1 MLFLFFEQKKPL
13 SVHLSLLKVSLPF
26 FINFTPSFGRIM
38 KKGFLIGN
46 ICILIAV
53 IFWGVNV
60 SVTKALIPEWMTAY
74 GIIIV
79 RLVGGAILM
88 WLASIFVKT
97 SKILK
102 GDWLKLILGGAIG
115 LFLFIFLFILSLK
128 YGNPIDISIIMTLP
142 PVFVILIGVIF
153 LKQRPSW
160 LEYLGVVISFIG
172 AAIVILEGGNSHEHA
187 YSAKGNLIGDILA
200 IVSTICYAFY
210 LVILEGPTKTYKP
223 ITMLRWVFLFSA
235 IPALVLIPFATHQPI
250 FHTAKAVP
258 WIEIA
263 FILFC
268 VTFIAYFLVE
278 PAIKYIGSELVAI
291 YQYLLPV
298 FATISAVLMGLAKL
312 HWLQVVAMAIIVI
325 GMVCTNIGKKHRKK
339 TTAEVSSS
347 PTVAQIANS
356 SIEKS

>member
-1 MLFLFFEQKKPL
+1 MAL
-13 SVHLSLLKVSLPF
+13 
-26 FINFTPSFGRIM
+26 
-38 KKGFLIGN
+38 KKGFFVGN

-79 RLVGGAILM
+79 RLIGGCICM
-88 WLASIFVKT
+88 WIASIFVKCT
-97 SKILK
+97 KIQK
-102 GDWLKLILGGAIG
+102 HDWVKLILGGAIG

-142 PVFVILIGVIF
+142 PIFVILIGVIF
-153 LKQRPSW
+153 LHQRPSW
-160 LEYLGVVISFIG
+160 IEYLGVVVSFIG
-172 AAIVILEGGNSHEHA
+172 AAIVILDGG
-187 YSAKGNLIGDILA
+187 KGHSGSNNILGDILA
-200 IVSTICYAFY
+200 IISTLCYAFY
-210 LVILEGPTKTYKP
+210 LVILQEPTKVYKP

-235 IPALVLIPFATHQPI
+235 IPAIALIPFSIHQPI
-250 FHTAKAVP
+250 FHTKEAVP

-278 PAIKYIGSELVAI
+278 PAIKYIGSELVSI

-298 FATISAVLMGLAKL
+298 FATISAVLMGLAHL
-312 HWLQVVAMAIIVI
+312 RWLQVVAMAIIVA
-325 GMVCTNIGKKHRKK
+325 GMVLTNIGKKRRKHPASTSGAAPAA
-339 TTAEVSSS
+339 TTSQEKIEGAS
-347 PTVAQIANS
+347 TAQTS
-356 SIEKS
+356 SIQDYPSRAGHS

>member
-1 MLFLFFEQKKPL
+1 
-13 SVHLSLLKVSLPF
+13 
-26 FINFTPSFGRIM
+26 M

-60 SVTKALIPEWMTAY
+60 SVTKALIPDWMTAY

-79 RLVGGAILM
+79 RLIGGAILM
-88 WLASIFVKT
+88 WLTSLFIKC
-97 SKILK
+97 SKIQK
-102 GDWLKLILGGAIG
+102 DDWLKLILGGAIG

-142 PVFVILIGVIF
+142 PIFVILMGVIF
-153 LKQRPSW
+153 LKQRPNW
-160 LEYLGVVISFIG
+160 LEYVGVVVSFVG
-172 AAIVILEGGNSHEHA
+172 AAIVILGGSDHHSTGLHHTPLHEHHSLSS
-187 YSAKGNLIGDILA
+187 YIIGDILA
-200 IVSTICYAFY
+200 ILSTICYAFY

-235 IPALVLIPFATHQPI
+235 IPALALIPFSTHQPI
-250 FHTAKAVP
+250 LHTAKAVP

-278 PAIKYIGSELVAI
+278 PAIKYIGSELVSI

-312 HWLQVVAMAIIVI
+312 HWLQVVAMAIIVV
-325 GMVCTNIGKKHRKK
+325 GMVCTNIGKKHR
-339 TTAEVSSS
+339 TPVSST
-347 PTVAQIANS
+347 PKVS
-356 SIEKS
+356 SDPKVTNEGAVVSN

>member
-1 MLFLFFEQKKPL
+1 
-13 SVHLSLLKVSLPF
+13 
-26 FINFTPSFGRIM
+26 M
-38 KKGFLIGN
+38 KKNLFIGN
-46 ICILIAV
+46 LCILIAV

-88 WLASIFVKT
+88 WLASIFIKC

-142 PVFVILIGVIF
+142 PIFVMLIGVIF

-160 LEYLGVVISFIG
+160 VEYLGVVISFIG
-172 AAIVILEGGNSHEHA
+172 AAIVILDGG
-187 YSAKGNLIGDILA
+187 KGHSGSNNLLGDILA

-250 FHTAKAVP
+250 FHTREAVP

-278 PAIKYIGSELVAI
+278 PAIKFIGSELVAI

-298 FATISAVLMGLAKL
+298 FATISAVLMGLAHL
-312 HWLQVVAMAIIVI
+312 RWLQVIAMVIIVG
-325 GMVCTNIGKKHRKK
+325 GMVLTNIGKKYRKK
-339 TTAEVSSS
+339 TPEAP
-347 PTVAQIANS
+347 PTLTPAPTQVKN
-356 SIEKS
+356 

>member
-1 MLFLFFEQKKPL
+1 
-13 SVHLSLLKVSLPF
+13 
-26 FINFTPSFGRIM
+26 M
-38 KKGFLIGN
+38 KKGFFIGN
-46 ICILIAV
+46 LCILIAV

-88 WLASIFVKT
+88 WLASIFIKC
-97 SKILK
+97 SKIQRH
-102 GDWLKLILGGAIG
+102 DWWKLVLGGAIG

-142 PVFVILIGVIF
+142 PIFVILMGVLF
-153 LKQRPSW
+153 LKQHPFW
-160 LEYLGVVISFIG
+160 LEYVGVVVSFIG
-172 AAIVILEGGNSHEHA
+172 AAIVILGGDVHHAHEMHHT
-187 YSAKGNLIGDILA
+187 YTAKNNIIGDILA

-235 IPALVLIPFATHQPI
+235 LPALILIPWATKEPI
-250 FHTAKAVP
+250 FHTREAVP

-278 PAIKYIGSELVAI
+278 PAIKYIGSELVSI

-312 HWLQVVAMAIIVI
+312 HWLQVIAMGIIVV
-325 GMVCTNIGKKHRKK
+325 GMVCTNVGKKYRKPQK
-339 TTAEVSSS
+339 EVAATPSNSDGKETTATSIPA
-347 PTVAQIANS
+347 PTAETISTSNS
-356 SIEKS
+356 K

>member
-1 MLFLFFEQKKPL
+1 
-13 SVHLSLLKVSLPF
+13 
-26 FINFTPSFGRIM
+26 M
-38 KKGFLIGN
+38 KKGFFIGN

-60 SVTKALIPEWMTAY
+60 SVTKALIPDWMTAY

-79 RLVGGAILM
+79 RLIGGAILM
-88 WLASIFVKT
+88 WIASIFIKT
-97 SKILK
+97 TKIEK

-153 LKQRPSW
+153 LKERPHW
-160 LEYLGVVISFIG
+160 LEYVGVAVSFVG
-172 AAIVILEGGNSHEHA
+172 AAIVILGAGSHHDSVQQHLQH
-187 YSAKGNLIGDILA
+187 YSAKDEIIGDILA

-210 LVILEGPTKTYKP
+210 LVILVGPTKTYKP
-223 ITMLRWVFLFSA
+223 INMLRWVFLFSA
-235 IPALVLIPFATHQPI
+235 IPALALIPFATHEPI
-250 FHTAKAVP
+250 LHTAKAVP

-312 HWLQVVAMAIIVI
+312 HWLQVVAMGIIVV
-325 GMVCTNIGKKHRKK
+325 GMVCTNIGKKYRKK
-339 TTAEVSSS
+339 ELEAKSNINTAPQPASS
-347 PTVAQIANS
+347 PASN
-356 SIEKS
+356 

>member
-1 MLFLFFEQKKPL
+1 
-13 SVHLSLLKVSLPF
+13 
-26 FINFTPSFGRIM
+26 M
-38 KKGFLIGN
+38 KKGFFIGN

-53 IFWGVNV
+53 VFWGVNV
-60 SVTKALIPEWMTAY
+60 SVTKALIPEWMSAY

-88 WLASIFVKT
+88 WLASLFIKT
-97 SKILK
+97 TKIQK
-102 GDWLKLILGGAIG
+102 DDWLKLILGGAIG

-142 PVFVILIGVIF
+142 PIFVILIGVIF
-153 LKQRPSW
+153 LKQRPYW
-160 LEYLGVVISFIG
+160 LEYVGVVISFIG
-172 AAIVILEGGNSHEHA
+172 AAIVILDNGGHHDAN
-187 YSAKGNLIGDILA
+187 YSVKDNIIGDILA
-200 IVSTICYAFY
+200 IISTICYAFY

-235 IPALVLIPFATHQPI
+235 IPALVLIPFATHEPI
-250 FHTAKAVP
+250 LHTSKAVP

-278 PAIKYIGSELVAI
+278 PAIKYIGSELVSI

-312 HWLQVVAMAIIVI
+312 HWLQVIAMGIIVI
-325 GMVCTNIGKKHRKK
+325 GMVCTNVGKKYRKPLTISSGTK
-339 TTAEVSSS
+339 NAETSQTPAPQVG
-347 PTVAQIANS
+347 
-356 SIEKS
+356 KS

>member
-1 MLFLFFEQKKPL
+1 MSEIF
-13 SVHLSLLKVSLPF
+13 S
-26 FINFTPSFGRIM
+26 NAM
-38 KKGFLIGN
+38 KKSFVIGN
-46 ICILIAV
+46 LCILIAV

-88 WLASIFVKT
+88 WLASLFMKCA
-97 SKILK
+97 KIQK
-102 GDWLKLILGGAIG
+102 DDWLKLILGGAIG

-142 PVFVILIGVIF
+142 PIFVILIGVIF
-153 LKQRPSW
+153 QKKRPSW
-160 LEYLGVVISFIG
+160 IEYLGVVVSFIG
-172 AAIVILEGGNSHEHA
+172 AAIVILDGSSHHHTEIHHH
-187 YSAKGNLIGDILA
+187 GHDNILGDILA
-200 IVSTICYAFY
+200 ILSTICYAFY

-235 IPALVLIPFATHQPI
+235 IPALVLIPFSTHQPI
-250 FHTAKAVP
+250 FHTTKAVP

-278 PAIKYIGSELVAI
+278 PAIKDIGAELVSI

-298 FATISAVLMGLAKL
+298 FATISAVLMGLAHL
-312 HWLQVVAMAIIVI
+312 RWLQVIAMVIIVI
-325 GMVCTNIGKKHRKK
+325 GMVLTNVGKKYRKK
-339 TTAEVSSS
+339 ELSSQGENQGELLKK
-347 PTVAQIANS
+347 AQ
-356 SIEKS
+356 

>member
-1 MLFLFFEQKKPL
+1 ME
-13 SVHLSLLKVSLPF
+13 
-26 FINFTPSFGRIM
+26 N

-46 ICILIAV
+46 LCILIAV

-79 RLVGGAILM
+79 RLIGGCILM
-88 WLASIFVKT
+88 WLTSIFIKCAPIM
-97 SKILK
+97 KH
-102 GDWLKLILGGAIG
+102 DWIKLILGGAIG

-160 LEYLGVVISFIG
+160 IEYLGVFVSFIG
-172 AAIVILEGGNSHEHA
+172 AAIVILDGG
-187 YSAKGNLIGDILA
+187 KGKAGSDNLLGDILA
-200 IVSTICYAFY
+200 IVSTLCYAFY

-235 IPALVLIPFATHQPI
+235 IPACALIPFATHEPI
-250 FHTAKAVP
+250 FHTSHAVP

-268 VTFIAYFLVE
+268 VTYIAYFLVE
-278 PAIKYIGSELVAI
+278 PAIKFIGSELVSI

-298 FATISAVLMGLAKL
+298 FATISAVLMGLDHLK
-312 HWLQVVAMAIIVI
+312 WVQVIAMVIIVV
-325 GMVCTNIGKKHRKK
+325 GMILTNIGKKHRKQS
-339 TTAEVSSS
+339 TLPTQS
-347 PTVAQIANS
+347 PTPVSKA
-356 SIEKS
+356 

>member
-1 MLFLFFEQKKPL
+1 
-13 SVHLSLLKVSLPF
+13 
-26 FINFTPSFGRIM
+26 M
-38 KKGFLIGN
+38 KKGFFIGN
-46 ICILIAV
+46 LCILIAV

-79 RLVGGAILM
+79 RLVGGAICM
-88 WLASIFVKT
+88 WIASLFVKT

-102 GDWLKLILGGAIG
+102 GDWIKLILGGAIG

-142 PVFVILIGVIF
+142 PVFVILINVIF
-153 LKQRPSW
+153 LKQRPYW
-160 LEYLGVVISFIG
+160 IEYLGVIVSFIG
-172 AAIVILEGGNSHEHA
+172 AAIVILGGVGHHSELHHTVHH
-187 YSAKGNLIGDILA
+187 SKDNLIGDILA

-210 LVILEGPTKTYKP
+210 LVIVVGPTKTYKP

-235 IPALVLIPFATHQPI
+235 IPALALIPFATHEPI
-250 FHTAKAVP
+250 LHTTKAVP

-278 PAIKYIGSELVAI
+278 PAIKYIGSELVSI

-298 FATISAVLMGLAKL
+298 FATISAVLMGLAHL
-312 HWLQVVAMAIIVI
+312 RWIQVIAMVIIVI
-325 GMVCTNIGKKHRKK
+325 GMVLTNVGKKHRKEILSK
-339 TTAEVSSS
+339 GSVVTKPS
-347 PTVAQIANS
+347 
-356 SIEKS
+356 

>member
-1 MLFLFFEQKKPL
+1 
-13 SVHLSLLKVSLPF
+13 
-26 FINFTPSFGRIM
+26 M
-38 KKGFLIGN
+38 KKGFFIGN
-46 ICILIAV
+46 LCILIAV

-88 WLASIFVKT
+88 WLASIFIKCT
-97 SKILK
+97 KIQK

-142 PVFVILIGVIF
+142 PIFVILMGVLF
-153 LKQRPSW
+153 LKQRPFW
-160 LEYLGVVISFIG
+160 LEYVGVVISFIG
-172 AAIVILEGGNSHEHA
+172 AAIVILGGDVHPHDHIHHA
-187 YSAKGNLIGDILA
+187 HTYTAKGNIIGDILA
-200 IVSTICYAFY
+200 IISTICYAFY

-235 IPALVLIPFATHQPI
+235 IPALVLIPWATQEPI
-250 FHTAKAVP
+250 FHTREAVP

-278 PAIKYIGSELVAI
+278 PAIKDIGSELVAI

-312 HWLQVVAMAIIVI
+312 HWLQVIAMVIIVV
-325 GMVCTNIGKKHRKK
+325 GMVCTNVGKKYRKK
-339 TTAEVSSS
+339 PGEEKTAPTIDKQVSVAPEV
-347 PTVAQIANS
+347 QN
-356 SIEKS
+356 K

>member
-1 MLFLFFEQKKPL
+1 M
-13 SVHLSLLKVSLPF
+13 
-26 FINFTPSFGRIM
+26 N

-46 ICILIAV
+46 LCILIAV

-88 WLASIFVKT
+88 WLTSLFVKT
-97 SKILK
+97 TKIQK

-142 PVFVILIGVIF
+142 PIFVILIGVIF
-153 LKQRPSW
+153 LKQRPYW
-160 LEYLGVVISFIG
+160 IEYLGVFVSFVG
-172 AAIVILEGGNSHEHA
+172 AAIVILDGG
-187 YSAKGNLIGDILA
+187 KGHSGSNNLLGDILA

-210 LVILEGPTKTYKP
+210 LVILEGPTKVYKP

-250 FHTAKAVP
+250 FHTTKAVP

-268 VTFIAYFLVE
+268 VTFVAYFLVE
-278 PAIKYIGSELVAI
+278 PAIKYIGSELVSI

-298 FATISAVLMGLAKL
+298 FATISAVLMGLAHLK
-312 HWLQVVAMAIIVI
+312 WLQVIAMVIIVI
-325 GMVCTNIGKKHRKK
+325 GMVLTNVGKKYRKK
-339 TTAEVSSS
+339 KAAAESSSTTAPVSISSS
-347 PTVAQIANS
+347 EANAS
-356 SIEKS
+356 PELSQSTKQS

>member
-1 MLFLFFEQKKPL
+1 
-13 SVHLSLLKVSLPF
+13 
-26 FINFTPSFGRIM
+26 M
-38 KKGFLIGN
+38 KKGFWIGN
-46 ICILIAV
+46 LCILLAV

-88 WLASIFVKT
+88 WLT
-97 SKILK
+97 SLFIKCAAIQK
-102 GDWLKLILGGAIG
+102 QDWLKLILGGAIG

-142 PVFVILIGVIF
+142 PIFVILMGVIF
-153 LKQRPSW
+153 LKQRPYW
-160 LEYLGVVISFIG
+160 LEYVGVAISFIG
-172 AAIVILEGGNSHEHA
+172 AAIVILDGGSRGEHGYTA
-187 YSAKGNLIGDILA
+187 HGNLIGDILA

-235 IPALVLIPFATHQPI
+235 IPALALIPFATKEPI
-250 FHTAKAVP
+250 LHTTEVVP

-278 PAIKYIGSELVAI
+278 PAIKYIGSELVSI

-312 HWLQVVAMAIIVI
+312 HWLQVLAMGIIVV
-325 GMVCTNIGKKHRKK
+325 GMVFTNVGKKHRTQNIDKA
-339 TTAEVSSS
+339 TPAQTAGDESK
-347 PTVAQIANS
+347 AIKEQ
-356 SIEKS
+356 

>member
-1 MLFLFFEQKKPL
+1 
-13 SVHLSLLKVSLPF
+13 
-26 FINFTPSFGRIM
+26 M
-38 KKGFLIGN
+38 KKGFFIGN

-60 SVTKALIPEWMTAY
+60 SVTKALIPDWMTAY

-79 RLVGGAILM
+79 RLIGGAILM
-88 WLASIFVKT
+88 WIASIFIKT
-97 SKILK
+97 TKIEK

-153 LKQRPSW
+153 LKEHPHW
-160 LEYLGVVISFIG
+160 LEYVGVAVSFVG
-172 AAIVILEGGNSHEHA
+172 AAIVILGAGSHHDSVQQHLQH
-187 YSAKGNLIGDILA
+187 YSAKDEIIGDILA

-210 LVILEGPTKTYKP
+210 LVILVGPTKTYKP
-223 ITMLRWVFLFSA
+223 INMLRWVFLFSA
-235 IPALVLIPFATHQPI
+235 IPALALIPFATHEPI
-250 FHTAKAVP
+250 LHTAKAVP

-312 HWLQVVAMAIIVI
+312 HWLQVVAMGIIVV
-325 GMVCTNIGKKHRKK
+325 GMVCTNIGKKYRKK
-339 TTAEVSSS
+339 ELEAKSNINPSPQPASS
-347 PTVAQIANS
+347 PASN
-356 SIEKS
+356 

>member
-1 MLFLFFEQKKPL
+1 
-13 SVHLSLLKVSLPF
+13 
-26 FINFTPSFGRIM
+26 M
-38 KKGFLIGN
+38 KKGFFIGN
-46 ICILIAV
+46 LCILIAV

-88 WLASIFVKT
+88 WLASIFIKCT
-97 SKILK
+97 KIQK

-142 PVFVILIGVIF
+142 PIFVILIGVIF
-153 LKQRPSW
+153 LKQHPNW
-160 LEYLGVVISFIG
+160 LEYVGVVVSFIG
-172 AAIVILEGGNSHEHA
+172 AAIVILGGGEHHHSVHHQIHHYTA
-187 YSAKGNLIGDILA
+187 SGNIIGDILA

-312 HWLQVVAMAIIVI
+312 HWLQVIAMAIIVV
-325 GMVCTNIGKKHRKK
+325 GMVCTNIGKKHRKSESDK
-339 TTAEVSSS
+339 NQVQSGEMIASATTPQQTENKQVIS
-347 PTVAQIANS
+347 ANN
-356 SIEKS
+356 

>member
-1 MLFLFFEQKKPL
+1 
-13 SVHLSLLKVSLPF
+13 
-26 FINFTPSFGRIM
+26 M

-79 RLVGGAILM
+79 RLIGGAILM
-88 WLASIFVKT
+88 WLASLFVKT
-97 SKILK
+97 SKIQK
-102 GDWLKLILGGAIG
+102 GDWMKLILGGAIG

-142 PVFVILIGVIF
+142 PVFVILINVIF
-153 LKQRPSW
+153 LKQRPYW
-160 LEYLGVVISFIG
+160 IEYLGVGVSFVG
-172 AAIVILEGGNSHEHA
+172 AAIVILDGSKGHA
-187 YSAKGNLIGDILA
+187 GSNNLLGDILA

-210 LVILEGPTKTYKP
+210 LVILVGPTKTYKP
-223 ITMLRWVFLFSA
+223 ITMLRWVFLFSD
-235 IPALVLIPFATHQPI
+235 IPALALIPFATHEPI
-250 FHTAKAVP
+250 FHTTKAVP

-278 PAIKYIGSELVAI
+278 PAIKYIGSELVSI

-298 FATISAVLMGLAKL
+298 FATISAVLMGLAHLK
-312 HWLQVVAMAIIVI
+312 WLQVIAMGIIVV
-325 GMVCTNIGKKHRKK
+325 GMVLTNIGKKHRKQIDAK
-339 TTAEVSSS
+339 ENIDSNSSNDDKIKVAEVQGTPATDISKSS
-347 PTVAQIANS
+347 
-356 SIEKS
+356 

>member
-1 MLFLFFEQKKPL
+1 
-13 SVHLSLLKVSLPF
+13 
-26 FINFTPSFGRIM
+26 M
-38 KKGFLIGN
+38 KKGFFIGN
-46 ICILIAV
+46 LCILIAV

-79 RLVGGAILM
+79 RLIGGAICM
-88 WLASIFVKT
+88 WIASLFVKT

-102 GDWLKLILGGAIG
+102 GDWIKLILGGAIG

-142 PVFVILIGVIF
+142 PIFVILINVIF
-153 LKQRPSW
+153 LKQRPYW
-160 LEYLGVVISFIG
+160 IEYLGVVVSFIG
-172 AAIVILEGGNSHEHA
+172 AAIVILGGVSHHSDIHEHT
-187 YSAKGNLIGDILA
+187 AKGNIIGDILA

-210 LVILEGPTKTYKP
+210 LVIVVGPTKTYKP

-235 IPALVLIPFATHQPI
+235 IPACALIPFATHEPI
-250 FHTAKAVP
+250 LHTTKAVP

-278 PAIKYIGSELVAI
+278 PAIKYIGSELVSI

-298 FATISAVLMGLAKL
+298 FATISAVLMGLAHL
-312 HWLQVVAMAIIVI
+312 RWLQVIAMGIIVI
-325 GMVCTNIGKKHRKK
+325 GMVLTNIGKKHRKK
-339 TTAEVSSS
+339 ITTDSNPALSNPAVNVAGNKISSS
-347 PTVAQIANS
+347 VNQ
-356 SIEKS
+356 

>member
-1 MLFLFFEQKKPL
+1 
-13 SVHLSLLKVSLPF
+13 
-26 FINFTPSFGRIM
+26 M

-46 ICILIAV
+46 LCILIAV

-88 WLASIFVKT
+88 WLT
-97 SKILK
+97 SLFMKCAKIQK

-142 PVFVILIGVIF
+142 PIFVILIGVIF

-160 LEYLGVVISFIG
+160 LEYLGVVVSFIG
-172 AAIVILEGGNSHEHA
+172 AAIVILGGAHHGHHA
-187 YSAKGNLIGDILA
+187 GHHYSAHGNIIGDILA
-200 IVSTICYAFY
+200 ILSTICYAFY

-235 IPALVLIPFATHQPI
+235 IPALVLIPFATHEPI
-250 FHTAKAVP
+250 LHTAKAVP

-312 HWLQVVAMAIIVI
+312 HWLQVVAMGIIVV
-325 GMVCTNIGKKHRKK
+325 GMVCTNVGKKRREDAGANANVGKLEGGTGGMLGGKK
-339 TTAEVSSS
+339 VES
-347 PTVAQIANS
+347 
-356 SIEKS
+356 